1 MIALP
6 LLLLPVYAWAAPNII
21 YVVVDDLDQILGSSF
36 PQTSSATPLPKT
48 RRLLVDEGA
57 TFTNAF
63 AHVPICNP
71 SRAATLTGKYF
82 HNLRT
87 VDNTHT
93 PTHVDM
99 AKVHDHTFAV
109 DFQRAD
115 QCINQMVAAR
125 LRHCSRDC

>member
-1 MIALP
+1 MWSSTIWTRCSCLSG
-6 LLLLPVYAWAAPNII
+6 
-21 YVVVDDLDQILGSSF
+21 DDGT
-36 PQTSSATPLPKT
+36 PPLPKT
-48 RRLLVDEGA
+48 KRLLVEPGA

-87 VDNTHT
+87 VDNTHK

-99 AKVHDHTFAV
+99 AKVHDHTLAGLP
-109 DFQRAD
+109 
-115 QCINQMVAAR
+115 AR
-125 LRHCSRDC
+125 RTSA